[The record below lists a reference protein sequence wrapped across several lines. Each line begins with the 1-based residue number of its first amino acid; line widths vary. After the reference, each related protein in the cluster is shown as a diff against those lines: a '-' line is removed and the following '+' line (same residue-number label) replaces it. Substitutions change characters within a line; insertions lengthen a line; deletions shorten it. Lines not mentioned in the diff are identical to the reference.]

1 MTMVTHNAEGI
12 EAKIKLN
19 QRLFDGIEKHLP
31 TVSMTQLKLTIIAQ
45 RCYMIDISSF
55 KCSLFS

>member
-1 MTMVTHNAEGI
+1 VHDFGQIFRLLLSDQVMTMVTHNAEGI

-31 TVSMTQLKLTIIAQ
+31 KVSMTQL
-45 RCYMIDISSF
+45 
-55 KCSLFS
+55 